1 MPGVSL
7 WNMIAEDAQRLK
19 KMSESSR
26 KSHKAAVLLLA
37 SQTLSDLSYYVMLGR
52 VPSELVVRLESLERL
67 FRLYGLPASILS
79 RYKRL
84 ARKLSVPGHLVWPS
98 TVKAPTAVRAF

>member
-1 MPGVSL
+1 
-7 WNMIAEDAQRLK
+7 MIAEDAQRLR

-26 KSHKAAVLLLA
+26 KSHRAAVLLLA

-52 VPSELVVRLESLERL
+52 VPSELIVRLESLERL
-67 FRLYGLPASILS
+67 FKLYGLPASILA

-84 ARKLSVPGHLVWPS
+84 ARKLAVPGHLVWPTGVGAHS
-98 TVKAPTAVRAF
+98 AVKAIY